1 MTGDRRRRSHS
12 AVVDAAV
19 RTPGLRRSVVESC
32 DASLM
37 YACMRASVGVDRN
50 QRRFLTALGS
60 VNNACPVSEGQ
71 MRGWIAVDWG
81 IDWLASIRAS
91 VCV

>member
-1 MTGDRRRRSHS
+1 MTC
-12 AVVDAAV
+12 AAV
-19 RTPGLRRSVVESC
+19 GTPGLHRSVVESC
-32 DASLM
+32 DVLLM

-50 QRRFLTALGS
+50 QRRFLTALDS

-81 IDWLASIRAS
+81 IDWLASIRTS
-91 VCV
+91 VCEGSYGCV